1 MIAIA
6 GPDIP
11 RELLVAT
18 SRYAGPLEFDL
29 ERPTPRASEWL
40 ESKFAP
46 WARPLLETW
55 AEGGY
60 DHLEKVV
67 FSRADDS
74 SQRLYYY
81 VCELQRRGL
90 IGGPQPLI
98 LDIAKIARPTSLDRT
113 IAKLRELAYLL
124 SVSDDAV
131 ESAIAAANE
140 ERAVADEAPAGAR
153 ALITGSPSLNSRIA
167 DAVSNCGFVPLET
180 TLHDQWTD
188 LGDSVEQGTGD
199 SVAALGHWIYR
210 RQSGPRGFADPAEV
224 LAARVAE
231 AAPKAVILWRIEEDE
246 AQCWHLPAERA
257 VLEGSAIASLVLTR
271 RDALAR
277 DGAPTE
283 IAEFLKGVAI

>member
-11 RELLVAT
+11 RELLLAT
-18 SRYAGPLEFDL
+18 ARYAGPLDFDP
-29 ERPTPRASEWL
+29 ERATPRASEWL

-60 DHLEKVV
+60 DGLDKVV
-67 FSRADDS
+67 FSRADDT

-90 IGGPQPLI
+90 VGGPQPLN

-113 IAKLRELAYLL
+113 IAKLRELSDLL
-124 SVSDDAV
+124 EASDDAI
-131 ESAIAAANE
+131 ENAIADTNA
-140 ERAVADEAPAGAR
+140 ERANAQAGQAGAR
-153 ALITGSPSLNSRIA
+153 VLITGSPSLNTRLA
-167 DAVSNCGFVPLET
+167 DAVRSCGFSPSEVS
-180 TLHDQWTD
+180 LHDLWTD
-188 LGDSVEQGTGD
+188 LGDPVEQGTGD
-199 SVAALGHWIYR
+199 PVAALGHWMYN
-210 RQSGPRGFADPAEV
+210 RQSGPRGFADPART
-224 LAARVAE
+224 LADKIAQ
-231 AAPKAVILWRIEEDE
+231 AAPAAVVLWRIEEDE

-257 VLEGSAIASLVLTR
+257 VLDQSGIPSLVLTR

-277 DGAPTE
+277 DGAPAE
-283 IAEFLKGVAI
+283 IETFLQGVAA